1 MKRPERDALASHKGQ
16 RSFFPYVRYATI
28 QPPFQFWHSGPRIKL
43 EGNWLEEAGFY
54 SNWRIKVTVHEAKLI
69 IEPLIKPVGVL
80 VAPRS
85 PHCRPQYRLA
95 LAQSKALSF
104 G

>member
-1 MKRPERDALASHKGQ
+1 MTMHR
-16 RSFFPYVRYATI
+16 RSSEHCKPFPYVRYSTI

-43 EGNWLEEAGFY
+43 EGKWLEEAGFC
-54 SNWRIKVTVHEAKLI
+54 SNWRIKVTVHEGKLI
-69 IEPLIKPVGVL
+69 IEPLIKTAGAL

-85 PHCRPQYRLA
+85 PQCKPRYRIA
-95 LAQSKALSF
+95 MAQSKALHF